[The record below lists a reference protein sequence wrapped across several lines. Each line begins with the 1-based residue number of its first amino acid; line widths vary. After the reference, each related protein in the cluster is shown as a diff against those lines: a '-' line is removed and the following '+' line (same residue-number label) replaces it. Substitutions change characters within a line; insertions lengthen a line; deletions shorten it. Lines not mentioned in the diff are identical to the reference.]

1 MCRDTDKIV
10 GFEVTRVG
18 RRGMLDYRDCF
29 LGGPV
34 ALAGVFACLCDV
46 HKLLP
51 FFVSSGSGCRV
62 RVECSGPRGSLMT
75 LVSTQ
80 EAC

>member
-1 MCRDTDKIV
+1 VD
-10 GFEVTRVG
+10 VG

-29 LGGPV
+29 FGVPV

-51 FFVSSGSGCRV
+51 FFVSNGSGCRV
-62 RVECSGPRGSLMT
+62 GWNVVVPGGVC
-75 LVSTQ
+75 
-80 EAC
+80 

>member
-1 MCRDTDKIV
+1 
-10 GFEVTRVG
+10 
-18 RRGMLDYRDCF
+18 MLDYRDCF
-29 LGGPV
+29 LRVPV

-51 FFVSSGSGCRV
+51 FICKQRFWLSSW
-62 RVECSGPRGSLMT
+62 VECSGPGGSLMT